1 MSNKISETLKTPY
14 WMRPGAFGRFAATN
28 KGTAFVAMSPDPFE
42 LKKSLKSFKFTYGSR
57 GSGGTDGKFL
67 VEMSIV
73 IPSIAIEKKIMDH
86 LLNDDG
92 DFTIWFGWEGDQG
105 TSEKLKCHLVRA
117 NYNLSLGQEIVMDL
131 HFAVGGSDLS
141 EHSKVTNWKGSSA
154 EAKIGFSTGVDLTAF
169 RDTAAAIETLVESAF
184 SMEGIS
190 CVLNHNGLKANIEA
204 AIGAYKR
211 SIKSGH
217 KDQKN
222 GGSSG
227 KWKKYIPQTWSDA
240 EIDNMSDD
248 YAKLLANITFLEES
262 PFFEYVPPVD
272 GSFDPDDPIGQLYSN
287 FNREKSGDKGEERD
301 KSGSV
306 GDSPGIQQ
314 LGSISTPE
322 DFVEE
327 LLGASKEPRNVP
339 AVADNV
345 FSPEIE
351 GPSEYLQQITE
362 ARDLLFKTV
371 TLPNWEDQYSGRY
384 EYWAGGTKQII
395 INESTSDLR
404 TWDRDDSGRWNH
416 SAPTLRYAERNLT
429 LVGEGGGDG
438 WSDSMFEV
446 PPQDDGAAFEQ
457 YGPGVWFFR
466 LTNDSVVRV
475 IQNTTA
481 LDARVGQINTLNTL
495 EFMPPPPTAA
505 MTEPYSTPEFVFT
518 SDPFSANDIAF
529 MTSEDGGGGETE
541 LRGDWG
547 GGPEGDFSFKKDKP
561 GLLMSIKPGQSVE
574 DALNDFINWGNEII
588 GEQGHPLAY
597 RISSAEFL
605 HENGKAKENVF
616 GPVPKTDKVVYI
628 CEERELDISLA
639 APPSKHLKPIKSF
652 PWIAQG
658 VNLKLDVG
666 GWSSI
671 VASFK
676 AEADS
681 LGAIASGR
689 VGDSDKTRS
698 VDDAEANRMEPVL
711 NEKLFKFEDA
721 VKGIERNYPGWA
733 PQNLTKWL
741 LGSVFGLKASEIAML
756 EKTNPS
762 SFSRAPKTA
771 EVRGLKKNKF
781 VHSKK
786 LEKAVLDWGK
796 VFLEPKITTLGIPE
810 ICRYD
815 EIGREVTLSMPDMR
829 GTGMR
834 GIGSNHAFDGK
845 YKIVSYT
852 HTISPGVGFKT
863 ELKLIPFEMS
873 APWGGEQA
881 QTHVATPVLFEAL
894 KSGFGDLFNQINPF
908 GGSSEGGPRQ

>member
-1 MSNKISETLKTPY
+1 MSSERL
-14 WMRPGAFGRFAATN
+14 AATN

-42 LKKSLKSFKFTYGSR
+42 LRNSLKSFKLTLKPA
-57 GSGGTDGKFL
+57 GSGGTDGKHM
-67 VEMSIV
+67 VEMSII

-86 LLNDDG
+86 LLKGDG
-92 DFTIWFGWEGDQG
+92 WFTIWFGWENDQG
-105 TSEKLKCHLVRA
+105 MSEKLKCLLVHA
-117 NYNLSLGQEIVMDL
+117 KYNLSLGQEIVMDL
-131 HFAVGGSDLS
+131 EFVVGGSDLS
-141 EHSKVTNWKGSSA
+141 QDSRITNWKGSST
-154 EAKIGFSTGVDLTAF
+154 EANIGFSTGVDLTAF
-169 RDTAAAIETLVESAF
+169 RDTAAAIEALVERAF

-190 CVLNHNGLKANIEA
+190 CVLKHNGLKANIEA

-217 KDQKN
+217 KDQKD
-222 GGSSG
+222 GGG
-227 KWKKYIPQTWSDA
+227 GGTWKKYIPQTWSDA

-248 YAKLLANITFLEES
+248 YAKLLANLTFLEES

-322 DFVEE
+322 DYVEE
-327 LLGASKEPRNVP
+327 LLGAPKEPRNVP

-351 GPSEYLQQITE
+351 GPSEYLKQITE

-429 LVGEGGGDG
+429 LVGAGGGDG

-446 PPQDDGAAFEQ
+446 PPQDDGATFEQ

-518 SDPFSANDIAF
+518 SDPFSTNDIAF
-529 MTSEDGGGGETE
+529 MTSEDGGGGEGGE
-541 LRGDWG
+541 G
-547 GGPEGDFSFKKDKP
+547 GGGGQEGDISFKKDKP

-574 DALNDFINWGNEII
+574 DALNDFINWSNEII
-588 GEQGHPLAY
+588 GERGHPLAY
-597 RISSAEFL
+597 RISEAEFL
-605 HENGKAKENVF
+605 QENGKAKENVF

-628 CEERELDISLA
+628 CEERELDISVA
-639 APPSKHLKPIKSF
+639 ATSSSSKNLKPIKSF

-658 VNLKLDVG
+658 VNLKLGVG

-671 VASFK
+671 VESFK
-676 AEADS
+676 VDAETIQ
-681 LGAIASGR
+681 AIASGR

-698 VDDAEANRMEPVL
+698 VDDAEANRMEVVL
-711 NEKLFKFEDA
+711 NEKPFKLEDA
-721 VKGIERNYPGWA
+721 IEGIERNYPGWA
-733 PQNLTKWL
+733 PLNLTKWL
-741 LGSVFGLKASEIAML
+741 LGSMLGLSEADFAMS

-771 EVRGLKKNKF
+771 EVRGLKED
-781 VHSKK
+781 KK
-786 LEKAVLDWGK
+786 VPAKKIEKAVLDWGK
-796 VFLEPKITTLGIPE
+796 VFFKPKLTTLGIPE
-810 ICRYD
+810 ICRKD
-815 EIGREVTLSMPDMR
+815 EIAREVTLSMPDMR
-829 GTGMR
+829 GTG
-834 GIGSNHAFDGK
+834 SNHAFDGM
-845 YKIVSYT
+845 YKIASYT
-852 HTISPGVGFKT
+852 HTISPGGGFKT
-863 ELKLIPFEMS
+863 ELDLVPIKMS
-873 APWGGEQA
+873 APWDGEQD
-881 QTHVATPVLFEAL
+881 
-894 KSGFGDLFNQINPF
+894 GD
-908 GGSSEGGPRQ
+908 GDDDGYGGGPVITPGAGGGA

>member
-1 MSNKISETLKTPY
+1 MSNERL
-14 WMRPGAFGRFAATN
+14 AATN
-28 KGTAFVAMSPDPFE
+28 KGTAFVAMSPDTFE
-42 LKKSLKSFKFTYGSR
+42 LRNSLKSFKYTYGSR
-57 GSGGTDGKFL
+57 GSGGTDGKWL

-73 IPSIAIEKKIMDH
+73 IPSIAVEKKIMDH
-86 LLNDDG
+86 LLKGDG
-92 DFTIWFGWEGDQG
+92 WFTIWFGWENDQG
-105 TSEKLKCHLVRA
+105 MSEKLKCRLYGA
-117 NYNLSLGQEIVMDL
+117 KYNLSLGQEIVMDL
-131 HFAVGGSDLS
+131 KFYVGGSDLS
-141 EHSKVTNWKGSSA
+141 QDSRITNWKGSSA
-154 EAKIGFSTGVDLTAF
+154 EAKIGFSTGVDLTEF
-169 RDTAAAIETLVESAF
+169 RDTAAAIEALVESAF

-190 CVLNHNGLKANIEA
+190 CVLNDTNNLLKANIEA

-217 KDQKN
+217 KDQGD

-227 KWKKYIPQTWSDA
+227 TWKKYIPQTWSDA

-314 LGSISTPE
+314 LGGMSTPE

-327 LLGASKEPRNVP
+327 LLGAPKESRNVP

-351 GPSEYLQQITE
+351 GPSEYLKQITE

-404 TWDRDDSGRWNH
+404 TWDRDDSGLWNH

-446 PPQDDGAAFEQ
+446 PPQDDGATFEQ
-457 YGPGVWFFR
+457 YGAGVWFFR

-481 LDARVGQINTLNTL
+481 FDARVGQINTLNTL

-505 MTEPYSTPEFVFT
+505 IAEPYSTPEFVFA
-518 SDPFSANDIAF
+518 SDPFSNNDTAFIA
-529 MTSEDGGGGETE
+529 SEDGGGEGGE
-541 LRGDWG
+541 G
-547 GGPEGDFSFKKDKP
+547 GGGQEGDISLKEDKP

-574 DALNDFINWGNEII
+574 DALNDFINWANEII
-588 GEQGHPLAY
+588 GERGFPLAY
-597 RISSAEFL
+597 RISEAEFL
-605 HENGKAKENVF
+605 QENGKAEENVF

-628 CEERELDISLA
+628 CPEKELDISVA
-639 APPSKHLKPIKSF
+639 APPSENLKPIKSF

-658 VNLKLDVG
+658 VNLKLGVR
-666 GWSSI
+666 GWPSI
-671 VASFK
+671 VESFK
-676 AEADS
+676 ADADTIN
-681 LGAIASGR
+681 AIATGM

-698 VDDAEANRMEPVL
+698 VDDAEANRMDVVL
-711 NEKLFKFEDA
+711 NEKPFKLEDA
-721 VKGIERNYPGWA
+721 IEGIERNYPDWA
-733 PQNLTKWL
+733 PQGLSDWL
-741 LGSVFGLKASEIAML
+741 KGSLLKLQDVMRN
-756 EKTNPS
+756 NPS

-771 EVRGLKKNKF
+771 EVRGLKKDKK
-781 VHSKK
+781 VPSKK
-786 LEKAVLDWGK
+786 IEKAVLDWGL
-796 VFLEPKITTLGIPE
+796 VFFFPKITTLGIPE
-810 ICRYD
+810 ICRAD
-815 EIGREVTLSMPDMR
+815 EIGREVTLSIPDMR
-829 GTGMR
+829 GTGR
-834 GIGSNHAFDGK
+834 NHAFDGK
-845 YKIVSYT
+845 YKIASYT
-852 HTISPGVGFKT
+852 HTISPSRGFKT
-863 ELKLIPFEMS
+863 ELALIPFEMS
-873 APWGGEQA
+873 APWDGEQDGGGDGDGSGGGGGPVI
-881 QTHVATPVLFEAL
+881 TPGAT
-894 KSGFGDLFNQINPF
+894 SRNNQE
-908 GGSSEGGPRQ
+908 GGSTYATGLEGGLPQ

>member
-1 MSNKISETLKTPY
+1 MSNERL
-14 WMRPGAFGRFAATN
+14 AATN

-42 LKKSLKSFKFTYGSR
+42 LRNSLKSFKFTLK
-57 GSGGTDGKFL
+57 SGGAGGTNSKYL
-67 VEMSIV
+67 VEMSII

-86 LLNDDG
+86 LLKNDG
-92 DFTIWFGWEGDQG
+92 YFTIWFGWDNDQG
-105 TSEKLKCHLVRA
+105 MSEKLKCLLIGA
-117 NYNLSLGQEIVMDL
+117 KYNLSLGQEIVMDL
-131 HFAVGGSDLS
+131 QFVVGGSDLS
-141 EHSKVTNWKGSSA
+141 QDSRVTNWKGSSA
-154 EAKIGFSTGVDLTAF
+154 EAKIGFSTGVDLTEF
-169 RDTAAAIETLVESAF
+169 RDTAAAIEALVESAF
-184 SMEGIS
+184 SMEGVS

-217 KDQKN
+217 KEQGN

-227 KWKKYIPQTWSDA
+227 TWKKYVPQTWSDA

-248 YAKLLANITFLEES
+248 YVQLLANLTFLEES

-272 GSFDPDDPIGQLYSN
+272 GSFEPDDPIGQLYSS

-314 LGSISTPE
+314 LGRMSTPE

-327 LLGASKEPRNVP
+327 LLGAPKESRNVP

-404 TWDRDDSGRWNH
+404 TWDRDDSGLWNH

-429 LVGEGGGDG
+429 LVGEGDGDG

-446 PPQDDGAAFEQ
+446 PPQDDGATFEQ

-466 LTNDSVVRV
+466 LSNDSVVRV

-495 EFMPPPPTAA
+495 EFMPPPPTAV

-518 SDPFSANDIAF
+518 SDPFSNNDTASL
-529 MTSEDGGGGETE
+529 TSGDYPGNPFRGGEGGEGGGGQ
-541 LRGDWG
+541 
-547 GGPEGDFSFKKDKP
+547 EGDISFKKDKP
-561 GLLMSIKPGQSVE
+561 GLLMSIQPGQSVG
-574 DALNDFINWGNEII
+574 DVLDDFINWSNEII
-588 GEQGHPLAY
+588 GERGYPLAY

-605 HENGKAKENVF
+605 QENGKAKENVF
-616 GPVPKTDKVVYI
+616 GPVPKTDKDVYI
-628 CEERELDISLA
+628 CPEEELDISLA
-639 APPSKHLKPIKSF
+639 APPSKKLKPIKSF
-652 PWIAQG
+652 PWIAQGDEG

-671 VASFK
+671 VESFK
-676 AEADS
+676 LDAETIQ
-681 LGAIASGR
+681 AIASGR

-698 VDDAEANRMEPVL
+698 VDDAGANVL
-711 NEKLFKFEDA
+711 IFDINEKLYTLEDA
-721 VKGIERNYPGWA
+721 IKGIEQNYPDWA
-733 PQNLTKWL
+733 PQSLKMFLESSL
-741 LGSVFGLKASEIAML
+741 LKLQDMARN
-756 EKTNPS
+756 NPS

-771 EVRGLKKNKF
+771 EVRGFKKDKK
-781 VHSKK
+781 VPSKK
-786 LEKAVLDWGK
+786 IEKAVLDWGK
-796 VFLEPKITTLGIPE
+796 VFFKPKLTTVGIPE
-810 ICRYD
+810 ICRVD

-829 GTGMR
+829 G
-834 GIGSNHAFDGK
+834 IGSNHAFDGK
-845 YKIVSYT
+845 YKIASYT

-863 ELKLIPFEMS
+863 ELDLIPVEMS
-873 APWGGEQA
+873 APWGGEQD
-881 QTHVATPVLFEAL
+881 
-894 KSGFGDLFNQINPF
+894 GGGDG
-908 GGSSEGGPRQ
+908 GGSGGGGPVITPGAGGGA

>member
-1 MSNKISETLKTPY
+1 MSNERL
-14 WMRPGAFGRFAATN
+14 AATN

-42 LKKSLKSFKFTYGSR
+42 LRNSLKSFKYTLKSG
-57 GSGGTDGKFL
+57 GSGGTDSKYM
-67 VEMSIV
+67 VEMSII

-86 LLNDDG
+86 LLKDDG
-92 DFTIWFGWEGDQG
+92 DFTIWFGWENDQG
-105 TSEKLKCHLVRA
+105 MSDKLKCRLIRA
-117 NYNLSLGQEIVMDL
+117 KYNLSLGQEIVMDL
-131 HFAVGGSDLS
+131 QFVVGGSDLS
-141 EHSKVTNWKGSSA
+141 QDSRVTNWKGSSA

-169 RDTAAAIETLVESAF
+169 QNEPGTGTAAAIEALVESAF
-184 SMEGIS
+184 SMEGVS
-190 CVLNHNGLKANIEA
+190 CVLNDTHNRLKANIEA
-204 AIGAYKR
+204 AIGAHKR

-217 KDQKN
+217 KDQED

-227 KWKKYIPQTWSDA
+227 TWKNYIPQTWSDA

-248 YAKLLANITFLEES
+248 YVDLLAKITFLEES

-272 GSFDPDDPIGQLYSN
+272 GSFDPDDPIGQLYSS

-314 LGSISTPE
+314 LGGISTPE

-327 LLGASKEPRNVP
+327 LLGAPKEPRNVP

-446 PPQDDGAAFEQ
+446 PPQDDGATFEQ

-466 LTNDSVVRV
+466 LSNDSVVRV

-505 MTEPYSTPEFVFT
+505 ITEPYSTPEFVFT
-518 SDPFSANDIAF
+518 SDPFSTNDTAF
-529 MTSEDGGGGETE
+529 ITSEDGGGGE
-541 LRGDWG
+541 G
-547 GGPEGDFSFKKDKP
+547 GGGQEGDTSFKKDKP

-574 DALNDFINWGNEII
+574 DALNDFINWSNEII
-588 GEQGHPLAY
+588 GERGYPLAY

-605 HENGKAKENVF
+605 QEKGKAKENVF
-616 GPVPKTDKVVYI
+616 GPVPKTDKVIYI
-628 CEERELDISLA
+628 CPEEELDISVA
-639 APPSKHLKPIKSF
+639 VSPSKNLKPIKSF

-671 VASFK
+671 VESFK
-676 AEADS
+676 ADAETIQ
-681 LGAIASGR
+681 AIASGR

-698 VDDAEANRMEPVL
+698 VDDAEANRMEVVL
-711 NEKLFKFEDA
+711 NEKLFEFEDA
-721 VKGIERNYPGWA
+721 VKGIERNYPDWA
-733 PQNLTKWL
+733 PQSLKRWL
-741 LGSVFGLKASEIAML
+741 VGSFFGLKESDFAIL

-771 EVRGLKKNKF
+771 EVRGRKTDKF
-781 VHSKK
+781 VPSKK
-786 LEKAVLDWGK
+786 IEKAVLDWGK
-796 VFLEPKITTLGIPE
+796 VFFMPKLTTLGIPE
-810 ICRYD
+810 ICRVD

-829 GTGMR
+829 GTG
-834 GIGSNHAFDGK
+834 SNHAFDGK
-845 YKIVSYT
+845 YKIASYT
-852 HTISPGVGFKT
+852 HTISPGGGFKT
-863 ELKLIPFEMS
+863 ELDLIPVAMS
-873 APWGGEQA
+873 APWDVEQD
-881 QTHVATPVLFEAL
+881 
-894 KSGFGDLFNQINPF
+894 GD
-908 GGSSEGGPRQ
+908 GDEDGYGGGPVITPGAGGLPQ